1 MSETIPLFPLGTVLY
16 PGLLLP
22 LQVFEERYRKLVRDL
37 LESKGLM
44 RFGVVAIREGRET
57 GADGVKAL
65 YEVGCTAMVRR
76 VNERDDGRFDL
87 ITVGEQRFRL
97 AGLDAPAPYPRAAV
111 EFLADDVGEEAA
123 AGRAV
128 REVREAFSIY
138 LEALSARGVTQVN
151 VPELPED
158 PVTLS
163 YLVAA
168 SVVADLP
175 DKQALLAAPD
185 AVRRLGAER
194 ALLARETAMLRT
206 LTAAPAP
213 DFRYRPYSSN

>member
-22 LQVFEERYRKLVRDL
+22 LHVFEERYRQLVRDL
-37 LESKGLM
+37 LESKELM

-57 GADGVKAL
+57 GADGIKAL
-65 YEVGCTAMVRR
+65 YQVGCTAMVRR
-76 VNERDDGRFDL
+76 VNEHDDGSFDL
-87 ITVGEQRFRL
+87 ITVGERRFRL
-97 AGLDAPAPYPRAAV
+97 GRLDTSAPYLRAAV
-111 EFLADDVGEEAA
+111 DFLAEDAGEEIA

-128 REVREAFSIY
+128 REVREAFVAY
-138 LEALSARGVTQVN
+138 LEALSARGVSQAD
-151 VPELPED
+151 VPELPQD
-158 PVTLS
+158 PVPLS

-194 ALLARETAMLRT
+194 ALLARETAMLRA